1 MRVFL
6 GRVRRYL
13 DRGGS
18 RRWIARCV
26 VDGAITMVKC
36 GTTKEAWWAPADIAP
51 GAIVYCGGV
60 GRDATYDFC
69 LAEEKGLEVHSFD
82 PTPMAIAY
90 MAGENRGRV
99 AFHPWG
105 MMGQDRIVRFHAPVD
120 IEHTSWFA
128 ENLHGTS
135 EFFEA
140 ECLTMKSIMAR
151 LGHAHVDLL
160 KIDIEGS
167 WHSVLLNMLADQVY
181 PTTVCV
187 EFDSPAPLARVR
199 KVTLALENAYRA
211 VLQEGD
217 NVAFYRSSTA

>member
-1 MRVFL
+1 MAR
-6 GRVRRYL
+6 RIVR
-13 DRGGS
+13 
-18 RRWIARCV
+18 
-26 VDGAITMVKC
+26 GAVAMVKC
-36 GTTKEAWWAPADIAP
+36 GTTKEAWWAPADIMP
-51 GAIVYCGGV
+51 GAIAYCGGV

-82 PTPMAIAY
+82 PTPIAIDY
-90 MAGENRGRV
+90 MTRENHGRV

-105 MMGQDRIVRFHAPVD
+105 MMGDDRVVRFHAPVNLD
-120 IEHTSWFA
+120 HTSWFA

-135 EFFEA
+135 QFFDA

-151 LGHAHVDLL
+151 LGHDRVDLL

-167 WHSVLLNMLADQVY
+167 WFSVLLNMLADRIH

-187 EFDSPAPLARVR
+187 EFDSPAPLSRVR
-199 KVTLALENAYRA
+199 EVTLALEAAGYRA

-217 NVAFYRSSTA
+217 NVAFHRPDPG